1 MVLAGKEDQPITY
14 HDLLRGSAGYARTL
28 EKSGIQPGE
37 VVILIF
43 QHSLELVYAY
53 FSCILRGAIPSI
65 MPFLTEKLQPERYRT
80 DLTALI
86 SVTRPEAIFTYREF
100 ENEVRTAI
108 QPGSSVRKVMVCEDA
123 EAPCDPDFEQLGGLS
138 RQPDDIVLLQHSSG
152 TTGLQKG
159 VALSHQ
165 QSSTS

>member
-1 MVLAGKEDQPITY
+1 
-14 HDLLRGSAGYARTL
+14 
-28 EKSGIQPGE
+28 
-37 VVILIF
+37 
-43 QHSLELVYAY
+43 
-53 FSCILRGAIPSI
+53 